1 MGTKMSEIQRAAGVS
16 RRGLLT
22 AGLGLTAGAA
32 FGGSRSVAATP
43 AVRAGLRQP
52 ADPGT
57 FTALLSRGLPDLDPH
72 SAYDGVASSVIV
84 GPYETLLKLK
94 GSSTTEY
101 APALAVEWEASDDG
115 REWTFLLAEG
125 ATFHDGT
132 ACDAE
137 AVVASFRRFLDMAAG
152 PVDVIGRF
160 VEGPDAIT
168 AVDARRVRFT
178 LKTANPLFLAAMAS
192 QYGPYVV
199 SPAAVEANRSDEDP
213 FAHEWLLA
221 NMVGTGPYRVVES
234 EPAELVILER
244 FEGYHGGWDGQ
255 HFDRVIFRVVP
266 DANSRRLLMEN
277 GEADAL
283 VNTLTPEALAEM
295 QGNPAVQVLVYP
307 TTAVDW
313 ATFNCGD
320 RFASADARRGLS
332 YAFPYQD
339 ARDGVLKGLSE
350 ATGGPLT
357 PMIRGYDPEVYV
369 YETNLDE
376 AKTLLD
382 AAFGGGETFSWLI
395 AADNPASAAIAQLMK
410 ANLQTIGYD
419 LDIQAID
426 RSAQIDLVYG
436 VTEPTEKP
444 DVVGDWTWFP
454 DYNDA
459 YNQIAPNF
467 ASDGGSNI
475 GFYAN
480 ERIDEILATMSP
492 GVDDEEYTTLATE
505 AQAILTEQDPPAIFL
520 GARKYYTVLNQS
532 IRGFEPN
539 PIYLEGYNLYDMF
552 RES

>member
-1 MGTKMSEIQRAAGVS
+1 MGTKTSEIQRAAGVS